1 MDYKQIITF
10 WKEFNIP
17 EVLPREVNL
26 DVDKGFITTITGPRR
41 AGKTFICFQMINK
54 LLKENILKDNI
65 LYLNFEDNKLLGA
78 DDKDLD
84 RLLETFF
91 ELCQIDKKQK
101 IYLFLDEIQV
111 VKNWDSW
118 ARITYDTRKDIQ
130 IVLTGSSSKMLSREI
145 STKLRGRVINKEIFP
160 LSFKELLIWKNIK
173 YDLKTLPYSK
183 NKIEIKNLFS
193 SFIFGGGYPAIISQI
208 TQKENILQNYYES
221 MIFKDIVERYQIE
234 DVKKLKSIANLLFE
248 SVSKE
253 ISYNKIANKLISIGF
268 KISKNTI
275 IEYLSY
281 FEEAYLFFQN
291 LKYEYSFSKQLG
303 SIKKIY
309 CIDNGLL
316 NAVSFKFSKDEGK
329 LIENLVFIELKRRG
343 EQIYYHRKN
352 YECDFLVSR
361 KNKILLAIQVTK
373 KLDEDNEK
381 REINGLIEVMKEHKL
396 SEGIILTED
405 QDEERTIDGKKIK
418 ILPVWRWLLEK

>member
-1 MDYKQIITF
+1 MPVPKEYK
-10 WKEFNIP
+10 
-17 EVLPREVNL
+17 
-26 DVDKGFITTITGPRR
+26 
-41 AGKTFICFQMINK
+41 
-54 LLKENILKDNI
+54 
-65 LYLNFEDNKLLGA
+65 
-78 DDKDLD
+78 
-84 RLLETFF
+84 
-91 ELCQIDKKQK
+91 
-101 IYLFLDEIQV
+101 
-111 VKNWDSW
+111 
-118 ARITYDTRKDIQ
+118 
-130 IVLTGSSSKMLSREI
+130 
-145 STKLRGRVINKEIFP
+145 TKLVIRVEIFESLMEGHALENP
-160 LSFKELLIWKNIK
+160 ISIDSSCFF
-173 YDLKTLPYSK
+173 PS
-183 NKIEIKNLFS
+183 LFS

-208 TQKENILQNYYES
+208 TQKENILQSYYES

-329 LIENLVFIELKRRG
+329 LIELF
-343 EQIYYHRKN
+343 
-352 YECDFLVSR
+352 
-361 KNKILLAIQVTK
+361 
-373 KLDEDNEK
+373 
-381 REINGLIEVMKEHKL
+381 
-396 SEGIILTED
+396 
-405 QDEERTIDGKKIK
+405 
-418 ILPVWRWLLEK
+418 